1 MIKIPLSRT
10 KPDLR
15 NNKDF
20 LAGLL
25 FLVFGVFTMFFARD
39 YPMGSAARMGPAY
52 FPMVLGGIL
61 CLFGLYL
68 MMRGIRTGEPVQG
81 AWGWRPLGLITLSI
95 VIFGFTMEKL
105 GLVPA
110 LMLLFFIAALAGRE
124 FRFKEVLLLAVL
136 MSAFAAAVFI
146 YGLQLPYPLIRG
158 F

>member
-1 MIKIPLSRT
+1 MTTIPLSRI

-25 FLVFGVFTMFFARD
+25 FLAVGVLTVFFARD

-52 FPMVLGGIL
+52 FPMVLGGML
-61 CLFGLYL
+61 CLFGLYIL
-68 MMRGIRTGEPVQG
+68 IRGIRSGEPVQG
-81 AWGWRPLGLITLSI
+81 TWGWRPLGLITLAI
-95 VIFGFTMEKL
+95 VVFGFTMEKL

-110 LMLLFFIAALAGRE
+110 LILLFFVAALAGRE

-136 MSAFAAAVFI
+136 MSAFAAAVFV
-146 YGLQLPYPLIRG
+146 YGLKLPYPLFG
-158 F
+158 SY

>member
-1 MIKIPLSRT
+1 MVPLSRI

-25 FLVFGVFTMFFARD
+25 FLALGVLTVFFARD

-52 FPMVLGGIL
+52 FPMVLGGML
-61 CLFGLYL
+61 CLFGLYIL
-68 MMRGIRTGEPVQG
+68 IRGIRSGEPVQG
-81 AWGWRPLGLITLSI
+81 TWGWRPLGLITLAI
-95 VIFGFTMEKL
+95 VVFGFTMEKL

-110 LMLLFFIAALAGRE
+110 LILLFFVAALAGRE

-136 MSAFAAAVFI
+136 MSTFAAAVFV
-146 YGLQLPYPLIRG
+146 YGLKLPYPLFG
-158 F
+158 SY